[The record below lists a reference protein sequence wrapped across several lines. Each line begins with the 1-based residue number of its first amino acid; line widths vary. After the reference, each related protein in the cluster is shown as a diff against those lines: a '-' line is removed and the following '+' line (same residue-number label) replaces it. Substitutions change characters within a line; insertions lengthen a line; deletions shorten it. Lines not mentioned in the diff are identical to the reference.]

1 MAKKQTNNFDIS
13 GKVLEVG
20 GAERISDKFS
30 KRVLIMEVFDNKGY
44 SNEIP
49 FEFVNQSMDQIKD
62 VKAGEWVTIN
72 HQYKSRKTNKDGVTR
87 RFITME
93 GISCYKE

>member
-30 KRVLIMEVFDNKGY
+30 KRVIVMEVFDNKGY

-49 FEFVNQSMDQIKD
+49 FEFINQNMDQAKD
-62 VKAGEWVTIN
+62 IQAGDWVTIN
-72 HQYKSRKTNKDGVTR
+72 HQYKSRKTDKDGVVR
-87 RFITME
+87 RFVTME